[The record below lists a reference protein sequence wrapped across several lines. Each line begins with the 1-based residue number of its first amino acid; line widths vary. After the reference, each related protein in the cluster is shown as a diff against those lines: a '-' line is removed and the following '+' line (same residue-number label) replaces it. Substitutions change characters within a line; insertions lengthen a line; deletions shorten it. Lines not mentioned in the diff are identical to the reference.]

1 MVYLG
6 EKLESCRVVPFNWSD
21 TWLVVVSGD
30 GINVCGHALMKAG
43 SYYFHILGWV
53 ERPWYMNDEGYDRY
67 KREGA
72 KRELFRRKVTMPNPQ
87 GAQRKLEELSLKP
100 WVWLGVPNNCVSYVE
115 EIFKAGGI
123 NDFSFIN
130 CPIGWR

>member
-1 MVYLG
+1 
-6 EKLESCRVVPFNWSD
+6 
-21 TWLVVVSGD
+21 
-30 GINVCGHALMKAG
+30 
-43 SYYFHILGWV
+43 
-53 ERPWYMNDEGYDRY
+53 MNDEGYDRY

-115 EIFKAGGI
+115 EVFKAGGI